1 MSKYEFDAQKKTEG
15 CIDWIK
21 NYLRDS
27 GASRVILGIS
37 GGKDSYVAAA
47 LCCKAI
53 GAENVIGVLMPNGE
67 QKDISDSIEVCKN
80 LGIQMLS
87 VNIYDAYN
95 DILESIY
102 DNNIE
107 VSEEAKINIAP
118 RLRMTTLYTIGQTL
132 HARVCGTG
140 NLSEATV
147 GYCTKWGDTACDFNP
162 LAGFTSIEVVK
173 IGEYLGLDSK
183 IIYKE
188 PSDGLCGK
196 TDEERL
202 GISYIDI
209 HNYLR
214 NPDEVYPC
222 VKIKIES
229 KFNSSRHK
237 FSEISHF

>member
-1 MSKYEFDAQKKTEG
+1 MSEYKFNARQKTEE

-21 NYLRDS
+21 NYLEGS
-27 GASRVILGIS
+27 GAGKVILGIS

-53 GAENVIGVLMPNGE
+53 GADNVIGVLMPNGV
-67 QKDISDSIEVCKN
+67 QKDISDSITVCKN

-87 VNIYDAYN
+87 VNIHGEYSSL
-95 DILESIY
+95 LESIS
-102 DNNIE
+102 DNGIE

-118 RLRMTTLYTIGQTL
+118 RLRMTTLYAIGQTL

-140 NLSEATV
+140 NLSETTV

-162 LAGFTSIEVVK
+162 LASFTSIEVVK
-173 IGEYLGLDSK
+173 IGEYLGLDDELIHK
-183 IIYKE
+183 K
-188 PSDGLCGK
+188 PADGLSGK

-202 GISYIDI
+202 GISYTDI

-222 VKIKIES
+222 VKNKIKS
-229 KFNSSRHK
+229 KFKSSRHK
-237 FSEISHF
+237 FTEISHF